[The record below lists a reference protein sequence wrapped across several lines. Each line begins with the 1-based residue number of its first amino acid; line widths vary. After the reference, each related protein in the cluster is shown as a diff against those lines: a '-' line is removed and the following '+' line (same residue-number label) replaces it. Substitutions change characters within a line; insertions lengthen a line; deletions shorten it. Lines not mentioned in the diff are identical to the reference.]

1 MASFGLYVHIP
12 YCDSKCPYCDFNS
25 YAVPRWPEAEYTA
38 ALCRELRSR
47 SAEPVWAGRTVASV
61 FFGGGTPS
69 LFAPDSIGAILDCA
83 RALWPLAPDVEVTLE
98 ANPGTVDEISLAGF
112 RATGINR
119 LSFGVQ
125 SFHERHLRT
134 LGRIHSA
141 DQAENALGQARAVG
155 FTDVNLD
162 LIFALPDQ
170 RMDEWR
176 ADLERACRQ
185 GTTHISAYNLTYEEG
200 TAFFRWRAERRLVP
214 LDEDSEF
221 EMFQFTRSFLAG
233 CGFAAYEI
241 SNFAIPG
248 HACRHNLNYWQGG
261 DYLGVGAGAHSFVRG
276 PQVRWGRRWANRK
289 SPVAYLQAIANDG
302 LAEASS
308 ELPDARQAAGEFV
321 FLNLRCTDGMPLDV
335 FRDRFDASFAA
346 LFPHVEELERD
357 GLLVCDRDR
366 VRLSP
371 AGLLVA
377 DSVFAGFL

>member
-25 YAVPRWPEAEYTA
+25 YAVPRWPEADYTA
-38 ALCRELRSR
+38 ALCRELRTR
-47 SAEPVWAGRTVASV
+47 AADPVWAGRTVASV

-69 LFAPDSIGAILDCA
+69 LFDPDSIGAILGCA
-83 RALWPLAPDVEVTLE
+83 GDLWPLAADVEITLE
-98 ANPGTVDEISLAGF
+98 ANPGTVDEARLAGF
-112 RATGINR
+112 RAAGINR

-141 DQAENALGQARAVG
+141 GQAEDALGLARAAG

-176 ADLERACRQ
+176 ADLERACLQ

-221 EMFQFTRSFLAG
+221 EMFQLTRSFLAER
-233 CGFAAYEI
+233 GFAAYEI
-241 SNFAIPG
+241 SNFALPG

-276 PQVRWGRRWANRK
+276 AQARWGRRWANRK
-289 SPVAYLQAIANDG
+289 SPVAYLQGVANDG

-321 FLNLRCTDGMPLDV
+321 FLNLRCTDGMPLDA
-335 FRDRFDASFAA
+335 FRERFDVSFAE

-377 DSVFAGFL
+377 DSIFAGFL